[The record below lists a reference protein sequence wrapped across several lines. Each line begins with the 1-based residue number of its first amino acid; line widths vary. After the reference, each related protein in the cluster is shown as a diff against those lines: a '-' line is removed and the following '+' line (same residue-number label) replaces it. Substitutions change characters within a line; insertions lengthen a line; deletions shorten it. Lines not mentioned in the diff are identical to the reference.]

1 MARPAALFA
10 QAQTIAEALMVLE
23 TAPAASIYAAPL
35 VVLSADRA
43 PRQVIGLHAGG
54 RSLRLDP
61 DEAILVAVALEHD
74 RPFQGAQ
81 ALASGLRAAVTI
93 TDLLALGARAQ
104 VLRSPTGNA

>member
-1 MARPAALFA
+1 MARPAALHVQAETVA
-10 QAQTIAEALMVLE
+10 QALIALE
-23 TAPAASIYAAPL
+23 TAPAATIYAAPL
-35 VVLSADRA
+35 VVLSADRP

-54 RSLRLDP
+54 RSVRLDA
-61 DEAILVAVALEHD
+61 DEAILVAVALELD

-104 VLRSPTGNA
+104 VLRSPTGAA